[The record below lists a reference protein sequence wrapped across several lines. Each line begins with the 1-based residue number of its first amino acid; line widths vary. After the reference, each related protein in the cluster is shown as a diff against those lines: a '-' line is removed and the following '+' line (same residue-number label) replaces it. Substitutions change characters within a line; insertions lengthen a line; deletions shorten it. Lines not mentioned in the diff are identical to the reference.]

1 MALLALLWFFF
12 PVEWVREHWMRRWEI
27 RPAGESAPRLD
38 LEEPMRIIHLSSGRS
53 EPASSSE
60 LIRGR
65 AIARNVDEE
74 EPVEPELPRAAGAI
88 DFSYDPFSSGIM
100 TSELLLRPPDPAK
113 LREAAL
119 LRSLSLAGDFAS
131 ASVDSNDLAW
141 LAMRF
146 GDMQHAF
153 ILGQSNQW
161 SAEARAIWLERHEL
175 WKKLY
180 GDDEEW
186 P

>member
-1 MALLALLWFFF
+1 MRH
-12 PVEWVREHWMRRWEI
+12 WVI
-27 RPAGESAPRLD
+27 APAGESAPRQD
-38 LEEPMRIIHLSSGRS
+38 LEEPIRLIHLSSGRS

-65 AIARNVDEE
+65 AIAPEVDEE
-74 EPVEPELPRAAGAI
+74 EPVEPEPPRAEGAI
-88 DFSYDPFSSGIM
+88 DFSYDPFSSGIA
-100 TSELLLRPPDPAK
+100 TSELMLRPPDPAK

-131 ASVDSNDLAW
+131 ASIDSNDLAW

-146 GDMQHAF
+146 GNMQHEF
-153 ILGQSNQW
+153 ILGQSSQW
-161 SAEARAIWLERHEL
+161 SAEARAIWLERIEL